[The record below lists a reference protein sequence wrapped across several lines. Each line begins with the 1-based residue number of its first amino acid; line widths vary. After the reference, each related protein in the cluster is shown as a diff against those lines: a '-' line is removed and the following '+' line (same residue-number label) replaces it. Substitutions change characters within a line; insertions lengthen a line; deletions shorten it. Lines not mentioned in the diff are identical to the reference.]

1 LIWRLLLINF
11 YLPINDLLNKHI
23 SALNLMILLN
33 SRYSDSSIFIYFFR
47 FLLNFT
53 AAGLRGMKKIKILLT
68 F

>member
-1 LIWRLLLINF
+1 MLF
-11 YLPINDLLNKHI
+11 
-23 SALNLMILLN
+23 LN